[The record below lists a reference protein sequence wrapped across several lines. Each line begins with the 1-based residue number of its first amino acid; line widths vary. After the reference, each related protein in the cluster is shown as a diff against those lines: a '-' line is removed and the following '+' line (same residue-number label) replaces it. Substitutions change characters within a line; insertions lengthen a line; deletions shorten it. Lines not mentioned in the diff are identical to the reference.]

1 MLPERNYR
9 SYEQVKHFRFIHFLP
24 SKLVAWAAFLLL
36 ALRNEIPMGHI
47 CVNSAHGE
55 GSTNYW
61 KRIHLLCIWG
71 QSSLFVYFPLTM
83 LDFSIEIRIS
93 DRGWLNPLNYLSGF
107 HWILNDVFVHIL
119 LCHHTIKLH
128 RKREITQLPPLS
140 GVFWAFLT
148 VWAACSH
155 TS

>member
-9 SYEQVKHFRFIHFLP
+9 SYEQGKHFKFIHFLP

-36 ALRNEIPMGHI
+36 VLRNEILMGHI

-55 GSTNYW
+55 GSIIE
-61 KRIHLLCIWG
+61 KKIHLLCIWG
-71 QSSLFVYFPLTM
+71 QSSLFVYFPFTM
-83 LDFSIEIRIS
+83 SVFSIEIRIS
-93 DRGWLNPLNYLSGF
+93 ERGWLNRLNCLSGF
-107 HWILNDVFVHIL
+107 HWILNDVFVDIL
-119 LCHHTIKLH
+119 LCDHTI
-128 RKREITQLPPLS
+128 RIYGKREITWLPPLS

-148 VWAACSH
+148 VWAAYSH